1 MIQATAL
8 TKRYGP
14 RLAVDQAD
22 FSVAPGKVT
31 GFLGPNGA
39 GKSTTMRMILG
50 LDHPTAGAVTI
61 NGVPYHRLAAPLRE
75 VGALLDAQAVHGG
88 RTAYNHLLV
97 LAKANGLPRS
107 RVEAVIDLVG
117 LHSVARKR
125 SGGFSLGMGQ
135 RLGIAA
141 ALLGDPGIVMFDE
154 PVNGLD
160 PEGILWIRNLMKAL
174 AAEGRTVFVS
184 SHLMSEMALTADHL
198 VVIGLGRILADESM
212 AEFIAKNSVSYVR
225 VRSPRMSELA
235 PRLAG
240 RGWRVDR
247 QPDDSVHVYDAKPE
261 QIGDAAGAE
270 GMWLHELTLVQSS
283 LEEAFMRLTAGA
295 VEYHAGGLEQ
305 AQGEQGGSPQQQG
318 TRERRRRPPRD
329 AVPNW
334 GTPDPAQAGTRDG
347 SAGPQAGTPDAQNQ
361 ERAQ

>member
-14 RLAVDQAD
+14 RLAVDHAD
-22 FSVAPGKVT
+22 FTVAPGKVT

-50 LDHPTAGAVTI
+50 LDRPTSGGVTI
-61 NGVPYHRLAAPLRE
+61 NGLPYYKLAAPLRE
-75 VGALLDAQAVHGG
+75 VGALLDAKAVHGG

-97 LAKANGLPRS
+97 LAKANGLPRA
-107 RVEAVIDLVG
+107 RVDAVIDLVG
-117 LHSVARKR
+117 LHSVAKKR

-198 VVIGLGRILADESM
+198 VVIGLGRILADEPM
-212 AEFIAKNSVSYVR
+212 DRFIAQNSVSYVR
-225 VRSPRMSELA
+225 VRSPQMAELA
-235 PRLAG
+235 PRLAQ
-240 RGWRVDR
+240 RGWKVDQ
-247 QPDDSVHVYDAKPE
+247 QPDYSVHVYDAKPE
-261 QIGDAAGAE
+261 QIGDVAGTE
-270 GMWLHELTLVQSS
+270 GLWLHELTLVQSS
-283 LEEAFMRLTAGA
+283 LEEAFMRLTAGS
-295 VEYHAGGLEQ
+295 VEYHAGGDAAGAQPAEVQQ
-305 AQGEQGGSPQQQG
+305 AATGWGAAPQGAPGVPGVPGTPGVPGVPQDTQQQG
-318 TRERRRRPPRD
+318 WSQPPNRERI
-329 AVPNW
+329 
-334 GTPDPAQAGTRDG
+334 Q
-347 SAGPQAGTPDAQNQ
+347 
-361 ERAQ
+361 